1 MVDIKGTI
9 EAGKGGLERLIG
21 SIPGYKGYKE
31 KDVRRDADKVLRVYI
46 ADRLDEQKRRL
57 SDLQLQ
63 LISSGQLD
71 LLDDLESAVK
81 KIQLLADRVRTATY
95 GYAGFFD
102 VIKVKEDQLDALY
115 NFDNALLDEVAKIAA
130 AIEQVKTSLGTKENV
145 AGSISNC
152 VTIAQEANYTFD
164 HREEVILSGG
174 TLGQVN

>member
-9 EAGKGGLERLIG
+9 EAGKGGLERLIS
-21 SIPGYKGYKE
+21 SIPGYKGYKD
-31 KDVRRDADKVLRVYI
+31 KDVRRDADKVLRVYV

-63 LISSGQLD
+63 LISTGQLD
-71 LLDDLESAVK
+71 LLDDVESAVK
-81 KIQLLADRVRTATY
+81 KVQLLADRVRTATY

-102 VIKVKEDQLDALY
+102 VVKVKEAQLDALY

-130 AIEQVKTSLGTKENV
+130 AIEQVKTALATNENA
-145 AGSISNC
+145 AGSIASC
-152 VTIAQEANYTFD
+152 VVVAQDANYTFD

-174 TLGQVN
+174 TLGQVD

>member
-9 EAGKGGLERLIG
+9 EAGKGGLEQLIS

-31 KDVRRDADKVLRVYI
+31 KDVRRDADKVLRVYV

-63 LISSGQLD
+63 LVSSGQLD
-71 LLDDLESAVK
+71 LLDDVERAVK

-102 VIKVKEDQLDALY
+102 VVKVKEDQLDALY
-115 NFDNALLDEVAKIAA
+115 NFDNALLNEVSRISE
-130 AIEQVKTSLGTKENV
+130 AIEQVKTSLATKENV
-145 AGSISNC
+145 AGSIADC

-164 HREEVILSGG
+164 HREEAILSGG
-174 TLGQVN
+174 TLGQVD